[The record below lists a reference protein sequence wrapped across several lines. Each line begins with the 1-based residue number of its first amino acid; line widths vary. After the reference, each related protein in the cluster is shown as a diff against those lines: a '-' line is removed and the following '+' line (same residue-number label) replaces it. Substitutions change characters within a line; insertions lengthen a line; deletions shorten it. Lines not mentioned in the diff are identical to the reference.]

1 MIVFLRDAMAS
12 IFLDWNIKDHPYI
25 TILLRGIFVGLVM
38 LFGVMMTRYFNE
50 GAAFLSLNQDIK
62 LSFIFGTL
70 VVLFN
75 LLIVVLR
82 KLWKYLLLDP

>member
-1 MIVFLRDAMAS
+1 MIVFLRDVMAS
-12 IFLDWNIKDHPYI
+12 IFLDCNIKGHPYI
-25 TILLRGIFVGLVM
+25 TILLRGVFVGLVM

-62 LSFIFGTL
+62 LSLILGTL

-75 LLIVVLR
+75 SLIVVLR
-82 KLWKYLLLDP
+82 KLWEYLSLDP